1 MKKTIGF
8 AVFLIGWTAM
18 SAQVVLLRQLITV
31 FYGNELSL
39 GLLLGAWLFWVAAG
53 SWGLGRFADRLKNQ
67 RLVFALSQ
75 IVLAFILPAIVL
87 GARNIKAI
95 LGIMPGEIIGFLP
108 MAGFSFVL
116 LFLPCV
122 ILGFLFT
129 LACRMYPGK
138 KREEGAAQI
147 GEVYWREAWGA
158 VCGGCIISFFF
169 IRYLDAFYI
178 MLGLSGLNLLCAYL
192 LQRGITESKPALL
205 GRWLSLTLIGG
216 LLVLLFSGTA
226 KQWKE
231 SSIKRQWRGF
241 ELLAAGDSIYSN
253 LAVAKRAEQYS
264 FFSNGLYLFTVPD
277 PAASEEAVH
286 FALLQVT
293 HPHRALLVGGGIAG
307 LAEEALKYSSLD
319 RLDYVELDE
328 QILRMGK
335 KFLPAENTAFLSDS
349 RVNVLHQD
357 GRLFIKRA
365 PRIPGFVPYD
375 CIIVYLGNPYTAQ
388 INRFYTK
395 EFFAEVKNCLAPG
408 GVFSFSLGAAENFL
422 NKEQKQLLSSVNL
435 TLRSVF
441 SEVQVIPGD
450 TAYFLAAASG
460 GILTC
465 DAQELER
472 RLSERHIQTKFVR
485 EYYLFSKLS
494 PDRIAYLA
502 ESIQDKKTGL
512 NSDFRPV
519 SYYYDM
525 ILWSVLC
532 SRSSGGNV
540 FAWFD
545 EQKLWLLFGLVY
557 LVILMWGFLRRRLP
571 GKKAQACLLAK
582 RQAVLLAVAATGFT
596 ELGFQLVILLA
607 FQIIYGYVYY
617 KLGVILS
624 FFMAGLVLG
633 SRLITQRLQR
643 PLDEYAWLLRTQT
656 AIVVYSL
663 ILPLLFYALRAVSAV
678 KLMGWA
684 GSNVIF
690 PALPVIAGFI
700 GGLQF
705 PLANKIVLKN
715 TRAIGRTAGKTYG
728 MDLLGSCIGAF
739 LVSAFLVPILGITQT
754 CLAVALLNAAVLIVL
769 IACKQKPR

>member
-1 MKKTIGF
+1 
-8 AVFLIGWTAM
+8 
-18 SAQVVLLRQLITV
+18 
-31 FYGNELSL
+31 
-39 GLLLGAWLFWVAAG
+39 AWLFWGAVG

-75 IVLAFILPAIVL
+75 IILAFILPAVAL

-108 MAGFSFVL
+108 MIGFSFIL
-116 LFLPCV
+116 LSLPCV

-129 LACRMYPGK
+129 LACRMYPVVK
-138 KREEGAAQI
+138 KEYGASRI
-147 GEVYWREAWGA
+147 GGVYWTESLGA
-158 VCGGCIISFFF
+158 VCGGGIISFFF

-192 LQRGITESKPALL
+192 LQRGITGAKSALAAK
-205 GRWLSLTLIGG
+205 WLSLTLIAG

-253 LAVAKRAEQYS
+253 LAVARRAEQYS

-277 PAASEEAVH
+277 IAASEEAAH
-286 FALLQVT
+286 FALLQT
-293 HPHRALLVGGGIAG
+293 KHPRRMLLNGGGIAG
-307 LAEEALKYSSLD
+307 IADEALKYPLD
-319 RLDYVELDE
+319 RLDYVELDA

-335 KFLPAENTAFLSDS
+335 KFLPAENTAFLSDP
-349 RVNVLHQD
+349 RVHILHQD

-365 PRIPGFVPYD
+365 PGQSGFVPYD

-395 EFFAEVKNCLAPG
+395 EFFAEVKNCLAPD

-422 NKEQKQLLSSVNL
+422 NKEQKQLLSSVYR

-441 SEVQVIPGD
+441 GEVRIIPGD
-450 TAYFLAAASG
+450 TAYFLAAVSNG
-460 GILTC
+460 VLTC
-465 DAQELER
+465 DARELER

-485 EYYLFSKLS
+485 EYYLFSQLS
-494 PDRIAYLA
+494 PDRMAYLA
-502 ESIQDKKTGL
+502 KSIQDKKAGL

-525 ILWSVLC
+525 ALWGVLC
-532 SRSSGGNV
+532 SRLSGGNV
-540 FAWFD
+540 LAWFN
-545 EQKLWLLFGLVY
+545 EQKLWLLFGLIY
-557 LVILMWGFLRRRLP
+557 LFILMWGFFRRRMP
-571 GKKAQACLLAK
+571 GQKASAA
-582 RQAVLLAVAATGFT
+582 LLAVAATGFT
-596 ELGFQLVILLA
+596 ELGFQVIILLA

-617 KLGVILS
+617 KLGVLLS

-633 SRLITQRLQR
+633 SRLMTQRLRR
-643 PLDEYAWLLRTQT
+643 PLDEYAWLIKTQT
-656 AIVVYSL
+656 AIVVYPL
-663 ILPLLFYALRAVSAV
+663 ILPVLFYALRAVSAV
-678 KLMGWA
+678 KFMGWA

-700 GGLQF
+700 GGIQF
-705 PLANKIVLKN
+705 PLVSKIVLKN
-715 TRAIGRTAGKTYG
+715 TSTVGRTAGKTYG
-728 MDLLGSCIGAF
+728 MDLLGSCIGA
-739 LVSAFLVPILGITQT
+739 LAVSAFLVPILGITQT
-754 CLAVALLNAAVLIVL
+754 CLAVALLNLVVWVVLAVG
-769 IACKQKPR
+769 KGR